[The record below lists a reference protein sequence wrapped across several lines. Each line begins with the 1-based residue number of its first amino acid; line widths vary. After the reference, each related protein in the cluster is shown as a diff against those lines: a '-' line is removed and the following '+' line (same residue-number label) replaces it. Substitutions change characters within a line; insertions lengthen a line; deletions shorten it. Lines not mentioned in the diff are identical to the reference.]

1 MSAVAR
7 GVVRRRLAELA
18 PRDRGVIEAM
28 AVIGDG
34 APPHVLAAVAGVPVS
49 ELAPARDE
57 LVAAG
62 LLAAGGERFAHALI
76 AAAIARISCAPS
88 ASGCTAR
95 RRGR

>member
-1 MSAVAR
+1 M
-7 GVVRRRLAELA
+7 
-18 PRDRGVIEAM
+18 
-28 AVIGDG
+28 IGDG
-34 APPHVLAAVAGVPVS
+34 AAAHVLAAVAGVPVA

-62 LLAAGGERFAHALI
+62 LLAPGGSRFAHGLI
-76 AAAIARISCAPS
+76 AAAIAADLVRPS